1 MRFFRLHFAFSIEFP
16 TELSNKTFQQH
27 SRHFHGH
34 QYWQFRPFS
43 AICDRYASSFGFGLA
58 LNSWKS
64 SWKNR
69 ELGKSG
75 VGKFPLNLEKNRE
88 SFREVG
94 DLSLNLDFR
103 TSHFF

>member
-16 TELSNKTFQQH
+16 TELSNKTFQ
-27 SRHFHGH
+27 
-34 QYWQFRPFS
+34 PFS

-103 TSHFF
+103 TSQFF

>member
-1 MRFFRLHFAFSIEFP
+1 MRFIRLHSAFLIEFP
-16 TELSNKTFQQH
+16 PELSNKTFQQH
-27 SRHFHGH
+27 GRHFHGH
-34 QYWQFRPFS
+34 QYRPFRPFS

-94 DLSLNLDFR
+94 NLSLKLYFL
-103 TSHFF
+103 TS